1 MSSDLRLRAGLT
13 VLGTVLI
20 LGSIGYV
27 AIEGMSVLDAFYMTA
42 ITISTVG
49 FGEVGGDLGS
59 GGKIFTV
66 GVIIFGMGGA
76 LYTAAVGVEHGLDSI
91 LGGERRRRRMEKQIA
106 HLSDHIILC
115 GFGRVGRT
123 SWQQLVDTGEDV
135 VVIELEEGT
144 AAAAAEAGALV
155 VEGDATHDHVLETA
169 GIARAKTLISA
180 VRDDSDNL
188 VITLSAKARRSDL
201 LVIARVVDPENERKL
216 FIAGADRVVAPQKVG
231 AERLAALAL
240 HPDLA
245 EFIDLVV
252 RGKTVEFRVAEYNI
266 PEGAAIVDKTLRELD
281 LRNQVGA
288 LVLAVSTP
296 EGAMSLNPDP
306 DLRFRAGSVVVGFGT
321 QAQLDKLGEL
331 AAAPARH

>member
-1 MSSDLRLRAGLT
+1 MSSDLRLRAGLS

-20 LGSIGYV
+20 LGTIGYV
-27 AIEGMSVLDAFYMTA
+27 AIEGMGVLDAFYMTA
-42 ITISTVG
+42 ITVSTVG
-49 FGEVGGDLGS
+49 FGEVGGELGS

-66 GVIIFGMGGA
+66 GVI
-76 LYTAAVGVEHGLDSI
+76 I

-115 GFGRVGRT
+115 GFGRVGKT
-123 SWQQLVDTGEDV
+123 VWLQLVETGEDV
-135 VVIELEEGT
+135 VVIEIGEGT
-144 AAAAAEAGALV
+144 AAGAAEAGALV

-169 GIARAKTLISA
+169 GISHAKTLISA

-188 VITLSAKARRSDL
+188 VITLSAKARRPDL
-201 LVIARVVDPENERKL
+201 LVIARVVEPENERKL

-252 RGKTVEFRVAEYNI
+252 RGKTVEFRVAEYSI
-266 PEGAAIVDKTLRELD
+266 PDGAAIVDKTLRELD

-296 EGAMSLNPDP
+296 EGSMSLNPDP

-331 AAAPARH
+331 AAAPTRR